1 MKRWSSLLCAVMM
14 LVSICIPRT
23 YAVNTAAP
31 EYSRKTDPL
40 IRTEVA
46 KLQAQL
52 LYQKEVLE
60 FSSKD
65 TALSSIYG
73 GMYTNGG
80 DTVYVCVVAAPN
92 ELHSVANIKTE
103 ISPLNIAETSNFDS
117 ELKSEITTHMKELPV
132 KYIPVKYSLLQLQN
146 VQSILENVM
155 EQYNIRTIGYVQ
167 KTNSVD
173 VYVESLTQQL
183 EDEIRNYVQNRFPA
197 YSEELLNFFEAPENN
212 ALAYFYGGD
221 AIATNTSPL
230 GSVGYNAF
238 NESTRK
244 YGFVT
249 AGHVASI
256 GDRVSMFT
264 SPYTYVGT
272 CTHSMIGGTT
282 TTTYGTGDAAFV
294 PFETSSGT
302 TWYTSYVLK
311 NQSGG
316 SEYLQVDDIAQS
328 YMEGNSISIFGARSG
343 KVNGTLQMVNATES
357 VRDEHTGGYRYYRNL
372 LRYNAKLQ
380 PGDSGG
386 AICYTAGGS
395 NVLIGIV
402 TSGLNGTR
410 QDVIASRLRI
420 TPVTVYNNNAG
431 AHN

>member
-1 MKRWSSLLCAVMM
+1 MKKRLSFLCAVMM
-14 LVSICIPRT
+14 LVSVCIPQT
-23 YAVNTAAP
+23 HAVNTTAS
-31 EYSRKTDPL
+31 EYSRQTDPL
-40 IRTEVA
+40 IRNDVA
-46 KLQAQL
+46 RLQAQL
-52 LYQKEVLE
+52 LYQKEVLNLASE
-60 FSSKD
+60 D
-65 TALSSIYG
+65 TTLSSTYG

-80 DTVYVCVVAAPN
+80 NTVYVCVVNTP
-92 ELHSVANIKTE
+92 SKSYSTANIKAE
-103 ISPLNIAETSNFDS
+103 ISPLNIAKTSNFDS
-117 ELKSEITTHMKELPV
+117 ELKAEITSNMKELSV
-132 KYIPVKYSLLQLQN
+132 EYIPVKYSLLQLQQ
-146 VQSILENVM
+146 VQSMLENVM

-173 VYVESLTQQL
+173 VYVESLTQKL
-183 EDEIRNYVQNRFPA
+183 ESEIRNYVQNRFPA
-197 YSEELLNFFEAPENN
+197 YSKELLNFFEAVENN
-212 ALAYFYGGD
+212 ALAFFYGGD
-221 AIATNTSPL
+221 AISTNTNSL

-316 SEYLQVDDIAQS
+316 SEYLQIDDIAQS
-328 YMEGNSISIFGARSG
+328 YMEGHSISIFGARSG
-343 KVNGTLQMVNATES
+343 KVNGTLQMVNATDS
-357 VRDEHTGGYRYYRNL
+357 VRDDHTGGYRYYRNL
-372 LRYNAKLQ
+372 LRYNATLQ